1 MNYGRFFVLDIEA
14 SDITQG
20 ISVFNYRGVKYL
32 KNDDKCENKAD
43 TPTYPI
49 YISFTPQGVFFY
61 VHFAVKNE
69 KKEIPSVIHQNSL
82 ILSLPLSS
90 NFDIRD
96 HLTDCLN
103 DIFRTA
109 FPVNT
114 DNNYLYDIIDRHIK
128 SSEDLGKDITY
139 SSLEIFGINYQ
150 KPKTQNRP
158 PIIGFLRKL
167 FLDFLYDLKHTS
179 VFENASVYDQVY
191 VGLHENF
198 LFNAIANKAEYY
210 YQRKQ
215 QVKASV
221 TGYPWDRADRQLFY
235 ADYFSQ
241 AEQKWI
247 ETITNPK
254 ADRSFFE
261 SGWFSDVETEMN
273 QLYLS
278 GSTKYILPTPKG
290 HCPRVIE
297 SKKTKCCTEFVSDI
311 VVRKG
316 NSHNCLANAKSE
328 KKIKNTLRSS
338 AKLASNW
345 YIKKYCFSG
354 TTRIWYGNYYR
365 WIKALIALFVFSLCA
380 MLLAPSFKEG
390 IFQDQTIPPLCVIG
404 GSLLL
409 WLLGLFNYKKW
420 YIRDIGC
427 INILMPRLLA
437 SIIAAWFTLAI
448 GEDIFKG
455 FFDNKHQLWVSIGL
469 LIILIIFVYYEI
481 GKINPYIRISK
492 RILRSSMLML
502 VAFSYAFIVGI
513 LVINFF
519 GGKYLERSDYIDEFY
534 VNSVYTS
541 KPDFSVDSCDQPK
554 LVHDIFYEIIEKY
567 EPRLIDSVIK
577 DKQDTLITQKLD
589 KLYSQFSLNS
599 CLKLPVTVP
608 SDTLKPGRT
617 DSIDYRLT
625 LLLVNEFIKEDSI
638 PIHRM
643 HERMFEGSTIKS
655 RIDQVIYFYNH
666 LRHLPDSLNPSVDFS
681 AYPETWINLL
691 KSIDNHQVYRKVL
704 KYLKP
709 LNNNHQHRILTVTKT
724 GIWIFRDMLL
734 QFTFFAMFIGIFIQL
749 IFEEKPITEPV

>member
-1 MNYGRFFVLDIEA
+1 MNYGRFFVLDLEA

-32 KNDDKCENKAD
+32 KDDDRCENDTA

-49 YISFTPQGVFFY
+49 YLSFTPQGVFFY
-61 VHFAVKNE
+61 VHFAIKNE
-69 KKEIPSVIHQNSL
+69 EKVSPPIIHQNSL

-90 NFDIRD
+90 NFEIRD
-96 HLTDCLN
+96 HLTVCLN

-109 FPVNT
+109 FPINME
-114 DNNYLYDIIDRHIK
+114 NNYLYDIIDQHII

-150 KPKTQNRP
+150 KPKNQSRP
-158 PIIGFLRKL
+158 PIIGFIRKL
-167 FLDFLYDLKHTS
+167 FLDFLYDLEHTT

-191 VGLHENF
+191 IGLHENF

-215 QVKASV
+215 QTKTVA
-221 TGYPWDRADRQLFY
+221 THYPWDRAEQQLFY
-235 ADYFSQ
+235 ADFFSK

-254 ADRSFFE
+254 ADRCFFE
-261 SGWFSDVETEMN
+261 SGWFSNVESEMN

-278 GSTKYILPTPKG
+278 GSVKYPLPLPKEAR
-290 HCPRVIE
+290 PQAIE
-297 SKKTKCCTEFVSDI
+297 SQKTKCCIEFVSDI
-311 VVRKG
+311 AIKKE
-316 NSHNCLANAKSE
+316 NSHNCRANIKSE
-328 KKIKNTLRSS
+328 KKIKTTLRSS

-354 TTRIWYGNYYR
+354 TTRIWYGNHYK
-365 WIKALIALFVFSLCA
+365 WIKGLIALFIFSLCA
-380 MLLAPSFKEG
+380 MLLAPSFQEG
-390 IFQDQTIPPLCVIG
+390 IFSDQTIPPLCVIG
-404 GSLLL
+404 GAIVL
-409 WLLGLFNYKKW
+409 WIIGLFNYKKW
-420 YIRDIGC
+420 YIRGIGC

-455 FFDNKHQLWVSIGL
+455 FFDNKHQLWVSVGL

-481 GKINPYIRISK
+481 GKINPYIGISK

-541 KPDFSVDSCDQPK
+541 IPDFGVDDCDQPQ
-554 LVHDIFYEIIEKY
+554 LVHGIFYEILKKY
-567 EPRLIDSVIK
+567 EPKLIHSLVK
-577 DKQDTLITQKLD
+577 SKQDTLITSKLD
-589 KLYSQFSLNS
+589 QLYAQVPLNL
-599 CLKLPVTVP
+599 CLKLPVTFA
-608 SDTLKPGRT
+608 SDPRKPRI

-638 PIHRM
+638 PLNRM

-655 RIDQVIYFYNH
+655 RVNHVVSFYNNLKH
-666 LRHLPDSLNPSVDFS
+666 IPDSILPPINFSVYS
-681 AYPETWINLL
+681 ETWINLL

-709 LNNNHQHRILTVTKT
+709 LNNNHRHRILTITKT